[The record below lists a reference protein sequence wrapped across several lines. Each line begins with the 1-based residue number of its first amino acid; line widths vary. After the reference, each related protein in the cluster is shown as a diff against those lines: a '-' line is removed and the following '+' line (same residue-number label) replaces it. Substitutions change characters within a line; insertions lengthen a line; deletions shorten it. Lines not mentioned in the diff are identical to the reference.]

1 MFDWYW
7 PWTVVEETLVVVGT
21 EETEETVVVGAPP
34 VLNQQMVVPHVAHSG
49 TAEGWGS
56 SLLAVAAAWALELQ
70 VENKTVAY
78 VGHTCLVELWLEF
91 VAGVYVA
98 FAEVLACRHLACHT
112 LVALAV
118 VVVGKL

>member
-1 MFDWYW
+1 M
-7 PWTVVEETLVVVGT
+7 EETLVVVGT

-49 TAEGWGS
+49 AAEGWGS

-70 VENKTVAY
+70 AENRTVAC

-91 VAGVYVA
+91 VAGLYVA
-98 FAEVLACRHLACHT
+98 FAEVLACRHFAVACHT
-112 LVALAV
+112 LVAKTV

>member
-7 PWTVVEETLVVVGT
+7 PWTVVEETLLVVWT
-21 EETEETVVVGAPP
+21 EEIVVVGAPP

-49 TAEGWGS
+49 TAERWGS
-56 SLLAVAAAWALELQ
+56 SLLAVAAAWALKLQ

-91 VAGVYVA
+91 VAGLYVA
-98 FAEVLACRHLACHT
+98 FVEVLACRHFAVACHT

-118 VVVGKL
+118 VVVSKL